1 MKREATEDGRRACGG
16 HRDDDARDARAV
28 RPTRQ
33 VCDARAEMA
42 AGDGGG
48 DDGLDPPILAVLLQ
62 LREAAVDARG
72 APWSLAKLGKR
83 AGVPMSTLRRT
94 LTRLDAAGVTET
106 MVRDDGA
113 GRTALTA
120 QGLRWCDALFAGGAH
135 ARCEDA

>member
-16 HRDDDARDARAV
+16 HRDDDARDARAA

-83 AGVPMSTLRRT
+83 AGVPMSALRRT

-120 QGLRWCDALFAGGAH
+120 QGLRWCDALFTGGAH